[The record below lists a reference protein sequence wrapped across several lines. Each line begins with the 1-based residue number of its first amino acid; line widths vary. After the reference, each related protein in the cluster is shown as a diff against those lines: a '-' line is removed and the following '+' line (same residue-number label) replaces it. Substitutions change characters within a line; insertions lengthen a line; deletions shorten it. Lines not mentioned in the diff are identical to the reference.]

1 MVLQAQ
7 GHKAMILAA
16 GLGTRLSPFT
26 DNKPKALVEWEG
38 VPLLERVIL
47 KLKSQGFTR
56 IIVNIHHHAEMII
69 DYVSS
74 KEQFGIQIE
83 FSHEKEELLDT
94 GGGIANAS
102 WFLKDESFL
111 VYNVDVNS
119 SIDLDALYR
128 AHLSHGAI
136 ATLAVKER
144 VTTRS
149 LLMNRESIL
158 KGWRDNRS
166 GETILVDPEKEEELF
181 PIAFSATQVLDPEV
195 FSLFPT
201 EKRFPLMPF
210 YLELARTRPVYL
222 YRHDRDTWTDMGRLE
237 SYA

>member
-1 MVLQAQ
+1 MVLQAR

-16 GLGTRLSPFT
+16 GLGTRLKPLT
-26 DNKPKALVEWEG
+26 DLKPKALVEWEG
-38 VPLLERVIL
+38 VPLLERIIL

-56 IIVNIHHHAEMII
+56 IIINVHHHAEMIME
-69 DYVSS
+69 YVSS
-74 KEQFGIQIE
+74 RKDYDIQIE

-94 GGGIANAS
+94 GGGIARAA
-102 WFLKDESFL
+102 WFLKDDPFL

-119 SIDLDALYR
+119 SIDLDELYR

-144 VTTRS
+144 VTSRS
-149 LLMNRESIL
+149 LLMNREGIL
-158 KGWRDNRS
+158 RGWRDNRS
-166 GETILVDPEKEEELF
+166 GETILVDPNEKGLI

-195 FSLFPT
+195 ISLFPA
-201 EKRFPLMPF
+201 KKSFPLMPF
-210 YLELARTRPVYL
+210 YLELAKTHPIYL
-222 YRHDRDTWTDMGRLE
+222 HRHDRDTWIDMGKLE